1 MSDEELDKLARTEP
15 IIDSNLDKPIIEEKV
30 KILQCSLR
38 TSGVKRCSVH
48 DAVASMVMKKP
59 AMQAHLVSRDVD

>member
-15 IIDSNLDKPIIEEKV
+15 IIDSNLDNPIIEEKV
-30 KILQCSLR
+30 KILPCSLR
-38 TSGVKRCSVH
+38 TSGGKRCSVH

-59 AMQAHLVSRDVD
+59 ATQAHLVSGM